1 MVDLS
6 DRKNRRTR
14 GDRRGFSIMEVMVV
28 LTITAVMIRM
38 ALPSFYRSVEK
49 TKADIAIANLRAL
62 WAAEQFYWVENRNF
76 SSDFDALN
84 NYNLLPPDVLPAA
97 QTATPAPPYSYTIVS
112 YSATG
117 FTIKAQRANTSA
129 LADAFQI
136 DQTGAVTGSVT
147 LGDGYVILPPTAY

>member
-136 DQTGAVTGSVT
+136 DQTGAVTGNVT
-147 LGDGYVILPPTAY
+147 LDDGYVILPPTAY